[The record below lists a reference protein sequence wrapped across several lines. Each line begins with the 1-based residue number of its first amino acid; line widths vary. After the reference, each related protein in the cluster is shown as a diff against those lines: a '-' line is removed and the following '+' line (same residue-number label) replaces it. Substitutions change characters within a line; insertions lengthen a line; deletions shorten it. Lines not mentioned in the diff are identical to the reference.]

1 MKGISGSITA
11 LRRGTSI
18 GFMVLGYKG
27 REGVIMKS
35 ISKHAKGAFSIP
47 HSPTTSNSDA
57 EMSILP
63 LRYLTV
69 LLLIF
74 LTSLLFFSTH
84 IQTGDLQ
91 IQSYAYHRIRN
102 RNHPRAISSSKFTSL
117 KENPSSTINVLRRS
131 RTRTRSDLNLN
142 LSGNI
147 GIGVCLF
154 NYWYYYIPPLLPP
167 PFSFSLSSFLL
178 FSFSYPGFG

>member
-1 MKGISGSITA
+1 
-11 LRRGTSI
+11 
-18 GFMVLGYKG
+18 MVLGYKG
-27 REGVIMKS
+27 KEGVIMKS

-57 EMSILP
+57 EMLIPS

-74 LTSLLFFSTH
+74 LIGLLFLSTH
-84 IQTGDLQ
+84 IWTGDLQ
-91 IQSYAYHRIRN
+91 TQSYAYFRN
-102 RNHPRAISSSKFTSL
+102 RNHPRAKSSSNFTSY

-142 LSGNI
+142 LTGNI

-154 NYWYYYIPPLLPP
+154 NYWYYYVPSP
-167 PFSFSLSSFLL
+167 SSLSPFLL
-178 FSFSYPGFG
+178 SFFFLSATLASVTTP

>member
-1 MKGISGSITA
+1 MSGSITA
-11 LRRGTSI
+11 LRRGTSV
-18 GFMVLGYKG
+18 GFIVLGYKG
-27 REGVIMKS
+27 KEGIITKS
-35 ISKHAKGAFSIP
+35 RSKHAKGAFSIP

-57 EMSILP
+57 EMLILP
-63 LRYLTV
+63 HRYLTA
-69 LLLIF
+69 LLLI
-74 LTSLLFFSTH
+74 LITGLLFLSTH

-91 IQSYAYHRIRN
+91 IQSYAYYRN

-147 GIGVCLF
+147 GIGVCSF
-154 NYWYYYIPPLLPP
+154 NYWYYYVSPPLLPSP
-167 PFSFSLSSFLL
+167 RSLSSFLL
-178 FSFSYPGFG
+178 LFFF

>member
-27 REGVIMKS
+27 KEGVIMKS
-35 ISKHAKGAFSIP
+35 ISKHAKGAFSIS

-57 EMSILP
+57 EMSILL

-69 LLLIF
+69 LLLIS
-74 LTSLLFFSTH
+74 LTGLLFFSTH
-84 IQTGDLQ
+84 IWSEDLQ
-91 IQSYAYHRIRN
+91 TQSYVYYRN
-102 RNHPRAISSSKFTSL
+102 RNHPRAISSSKFTSY
-117 KENPSSTINVLRRS
+117 KENPSSTINVLRRT

-147 GIGVCLF
+147 GIGVCSF
-154 NYWYYYIPPLLPP
+154 NYWYYYVSPPL
-167 PFSFSLSSFLL
+167 FSLLPSPSLSLFLL
-178 FSFSYPGFG
+178 FFF